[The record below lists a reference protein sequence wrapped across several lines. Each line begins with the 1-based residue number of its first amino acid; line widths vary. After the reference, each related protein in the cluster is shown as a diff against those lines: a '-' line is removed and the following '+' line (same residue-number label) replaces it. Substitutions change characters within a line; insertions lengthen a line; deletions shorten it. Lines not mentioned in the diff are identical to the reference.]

1 MLPLDQAGYLNQDK
15 GAYDGIAQSGAYSV
29 VCRTL
34 VDHHGQCRHVQGYL
48 TGMIILPTN
57 RKADIARCILEGA
70 NTRDLVQLIRNN
82 YSSSGR
88 QGRCRGHDLGHG
100 VCGPVKRMC
109 MVIPFFNEL
118 VQLCMKLIFGCK
130 IHNS

>member
-1 MLPLDQAGYLNQDK
+1 MIRLFMLEETTMLRRSIRLLVTLALGLLVVLLAADAQQRGLPVIGFLSNASPDI
-15 GAYDGIAQSGAYSV
+15 IA
-29 VCRTL
+29 
-34 VDHHGQCRHVQGYL
+34 H
-48 TGMIILPTN
+48 
-57 RKADIARCILEGA
+57 
-70 NTRDLVQLIRNN
+70 LVQLIRNN